1 MNAVPFMTPNSFN
14 FEPVIIRKEYKAV
27 YGSNFYNIII
37 EKTNN
42 NIIIRLN
49 YSEIKLNIQSL
60 SLLTNT
66 IFNSNDKAFEFIVNI
81 FNQNNYYIKDILFN
95 KITLR
100 IIIYDIIQGNKKE
113 IDIELCEN
121 LEDKN
126 YLIKELFNNYIKL
139 ENNINYI
146 NNDNKLLK
154 EENNN
159 LKNEIYNLKQNYN
172 NDINELKMQI
182 MNYNNMINQIQQ
194 QLNQINNIYQE
205 INSIKN
211 QINTMH
217 IDINSIN
224 LNNKLS
230 LNNINEDNKRICVIF
245 TVRDSNGQEGAP
257 IYIQCDIHEK
267 ISSLIKKY
275 RYKSGDY
282 SYNRIF
288 IYNAKRLKIYRRK
301 TIEELGITNNASIF
315 VAYIIDKI
323 KINYRLL
330 NDCIHVKFK
339 FYENWKL
346 SEYLDCVDR
355 DFALNSLDITN
366 YIYNSKK
373 VGQDY
378 IIKES
383 EVKDNSEII
392 IKLNKHSVNFIN
404 IKFQSLDESYEEATD
419 LKCCNK
425 EKISSIIRRFKAAIE
440 LKPEFYLRFLI
451 KTKEIDESD
460 GLKLK
465 MTDLTVED
473 FGLKNNSI
481 IFYEKKKNLEK

>member
-49 YSEIKLNIQSL
+49 YYEIKLNIQSL

-81 FNQNNYYIKDILFN
+81 FNQNNYYIKNILFN
-95 KITLR
+95 KIALR
-100 IIIYDIIQGNKKE
+100 IITYDMIQGNKKE

-139 ENNINYI
+139 ENNMNYI

-205 INSIKN
+205 INTIKN
-211 QINTMH
+211 QINTMN

-230 LNNINEDNKRICVIF
+230 LNNNINNNNETINVNFIQRSRSSINECPSFMVKCQNYENIN
-245 TVRDSNGQEGAP
+245 T
-257 IYIQCDIHEK
+257 
-267 ISSLIKKY
+267 LINKY
-275 RYKSGDY
+275 RVISGDY
-282 SYNRIF
+282 SYNEKFIF
-288 IYNAKRLKIYRRK
+288 NAKNIDRYSPL
-301 TIEELGITNNASIF
+301 TIKQLGIINQANIF
-315 VAYIIDKI
+315 VANMRE
-323 KINYRLL
+323 INYRFL
-330 NDCIHVKFK
+330 DDDIHVKFQ
-339 FYENWKL
+339 FDQNNTI
-346 SEYLDCVDR
+346 SCYLMNIERNFV
-355 DFALNSLDITN
+355 FNPADIIN

-373 VGQDY
+373 VDKDY

-383 EVKDNSEII
+383 EFKENSEII
-392 IKLNKHSVNFIN
+392 IKLNKQSLYFIN
-404 IKFQSLDESYEEATD
+404 IKFKELYSVGKELTD
-419 LKCCNK
+419 IKCLNK
-425 EKISSIIRRFKAAIE
+425 EKISSILTRFKLIKS
-440 LKPEFYLRFLI
+440 LTKDYLRFLF
-451 KTKEIDESD
+451 KTIEINELNSM
-460 GLKLK
+460 KL
-465 MTDLTVED
+465 DLTAED
-473 FGLKNNSI
+473 FGLKNNSVI
-481 IFYEKKKNLEK
+481 LYRKEN

>member
-42 NIIIRLN
+42 NIIIRIN
-49 YSEIKLNIQSL
+49 YFEIKLNIQSL

-66 IFNSNDKAFEFIVNI
+66 IFNSNDKGFEFIINI

-121 LEDKN
+121 FEDKN

-230 LNNINEDNKRICVIF
+230 LNNINEDNKGICVIF
-245 TVRDSNGQEGAP
+245 RASVQAGAP
-257 IYIQCDIHEK
+257 IEIQCDIHEK

-288 IYNAKRLKIYRRK
+288 VYNAKRINIYSPL
-301 TIEELGITNNASIF
+301 TIAELGLFNNANIF
-315 VAYIIDKI
+315 VLNT
-323 KINYRLL
+323 INYRLL

-339 FYENWKL
+339 FFENSKL
-346 SEYLDCVDR
+346 SSYLGCVDR
-355 DFALNSLDITN
+355 EFALNSSDIIN

-425 EKISSIIRRFKAAIE
+425 EKISSIIRRFKEAIE
-440 LKPEFYLRFLI
+440 LKLEFYLRFLI
-451 KTKEIDESD
+451 KKIEIDESD

-465 MTDLTVED
+465 MADLTVED

>member
-1 MNAVPFMTPNSFN
+1 MNAIPFMTPNSSS
-14 FEPVIIRKEYKAV
+14 FEPVIIRKKYKAV

-42 NIIIRLN
+42 NIIIRIN
-49 YSEIKLNIQSL
+49 YFEIKLNIQSL

-66 IFNSNDKAFEFIVNI
+66 IFNSNDKGFEFIINI

-121 LEDKN
+121 FEDKN

-211 QINTMH
+211 QINTMY
-217 IDINSIN
+217 IDINSIH

-245 TVRDSNGQEGAP
+245 TVRDSNFQAGAS
-257 IYIQCDIHEK
+257 IQIQCDIHEK

-282 SYNRIF
+282 SYNKKF
-288 IYNAKRLKIYRRK
+288 LFNTKRLNIYSPK
-301 TIEELGITNNASIF
+301 TIEELNFTNNQNIF
-315 VAYIIDKI
+315 VLNT
-323 KINYRLL
+323 INYRLL

-346 SEYLDCVDR
+346 SYYLGRVHR
-355 DFALNSLDITN
+355 DFALNSSDIIN

-392 IKLNKHSVNFIN
+392 IKLNKHYVNFIN

-425 EKISSIIRRFKAAIE
+425 EKISSIIRRFKEAIE
-440 LKPEFYLRFLI
+440 LKLEFYLRFLI
-451 KTKEIDESD
+451 KKIEIDESD
-460 GLKLK
+460 LLKLK

>member
-1 MNAVPFMTPNSFN
+1 MNAIPFMTPNSSS

-27 YGSNFYNIII
+27 YGSNYYNIII

-42 NIIIRLN
+42 NIIIRIN
-49 YSEIKLNIQSL
+49 YFEIKLNIQSL
-60 SLLTNT
+60 SLLTNA
-66 IFNSNDKAFEFIVNI
+66 IFNSNDKGFEFIINI

-100 IIIYDIIQGNKKE
+100 IIIYDIVQGNKKE

-121 LEDKN
+121 FEDKN

-159 LKNEIYNLKQNYN
+159 LKNEIYNLKQNNN

-211 QINTMH
+211 QINTMY

-224 LNNKLS
+224 LNNRLS
-230 LNNINEDNKRICVIF
+230 LNNINEDNKGICIIF
-245 TVRDSNGQEGAP
+245 WVRDSNGQEGEP
-257 IYIQCDIHEK
+257 IQIQCDIHEK

-275 RYKSGDY
+275 RYKSGNY

-288 IYNAKRLKIYRRK
+288 IFNAKNLNIYSPL
-301 TIEELGITNNASIF
+301 TIAELGFTNYTNIF
-315 VAYIIDKI
+315 VVNKSNAFN
-323 KINYRLL
+323 KINYRLD
-330 NDCIHVKFK
+330 DCIHVKFE
-339 FYENWKL
+339 FFENRKL
-346 SEYLDCVDR
+346 SSYLDCVDR
-355 DFALNSLDITN
+355 ELALNSSDIIN
-366 YIYNSKK
+366 YIYNS
-373 VGQDY
+373 
-378 IIKES
+378 
-383 EVKDNSEII
+383 
-392 IKLNKHSVNFIN
+392 
-404 IKFQSLDESYEEATD
+404 
-419 LKCCNK
+419 
-425 EKISSIIRRFKAAIE
+425 
-440 LKPEFYLRFLI
+440 
-451 KTKEIDESD
+451 
-460 GLKLK
+460 
-465 MTDLTVED
+465 
-473 FGLKNNSI
+473 
-481 IFYEKKKNLEK
+481 

>member
-49 YSEIKLNIQSL
+49 YYEIKLNIQSL

-121 LEDKN
+121 FEDKN

-211 QINTMH
+211 QINTMY

-230 LNNINEDNKRICVIF
+230 LNNINEDNKRICVF
-245 TVRDSNGQEGAP
+245 FRACNPTGQAGAP
-257 IYIQCDIHEK
+257 IYIKCNTHEK
-267 ISSLIKKY
+267 ISSLIKTY
-275 RYKSGDY
+275 RY
-282 SYNRIF
+282 
-288 IYNAKRLKIYRRK
+288 
-301 TIEELGITNNASIF
+301 
-315 VAYIIDKI
+315 
-323 KINYRLL
+323 
-330 NDCIHVKFK
+330 
-339 FYENWKL
+339 
-346 SEYLDCVDR
+346 
-355 DFALNSLDITN
+355 
-366 YIYNSKK
+366 
-373 VGQDY
+373 
-378 IIKES
+378 
-383 EVKDNSEII
+383 
-392 IKLNKHSVNFIN
+392 
-404 IKFQSLDESYEEATD
+404 
-419 LKCCNK
+419 
-425 EKISSIIRRFKAAIE
+425 
-440 LKPEFYLRFLI
+440 
-451 KTKEIDESD
+451 
-460 GLKLK
+460 
-465 MTDLTVED
+465 
-473 FGLKNNSI
+473 
-481 IFYEKKKNLEK
+481 

>member
-1 MNAVPFMTPNSFN
+1 MNAVPFMTPNPSN

-49 YSEIKLNIQSL
+49 YYEIKLNIQSL

-95 KITLR
+95 KIALR
-100 IIIYDIIQGNKKE
+100 IITYDMIQGNKKE

-139 ENNINYI
+139 ENNMNCI

-159 LKNEIYNLKQNYN
+159 LKNEIYNIKQNYN

-205 INSIKN
+205 INTIKN
-211 QINTMH
+211 QINTMN

-230 LNNINEDNKRICVIF
+230 LNNNIINNNEDN
-245 TVRDSNGQEGAP
+245 
-257 IYIQCDIHEK
+257 EK
-267 ISSLIKKY
+267 ISV
-275 RYKSGDY
+275 
-282 SYNRIF
+282 IF
-288 IYNAKRLKIYRRK
+288 RQKGISKQVRK
-301 TIEELGITNNASIF
+301 L
-315 VAYIIDKI
+315 
-323 KINYRLL
+323 
-330 NDCIHVKFK
+330 
-339 FYENWKL
+339 
-346 SEYLDCVDR
+346 
-355 DFALNSLDITN
+355 
-366 YIYNSKK
+366 
-373 VGQDY
+373 
-378 IIKES
+378 
-383 EVKDNSEII
+383 
-392 IKLNKHSVNFIN
+392 
-404 IKFQSLDESYEEATD
+404 
-419 LKCCNK
+419 
-425 EKISSIIRRFKAAIE
+425 
-440 LKPEFYLRFLI
+440 
-451 KTKEIDESD
+451 
-460 GLKLK
+460 
-465 MTDLTVED
+465 
-473 FGLKNNSI
+473 
-481 IFYEKKKNLEK
+481 

>member
-49 YSEIKLNIQSL
+49 YYEIKLNIQSL

-66 IFNSNDKAFEFIVNI
+66 IFNSNDKAFEFIINI

-146 NNDNKLLK
+146 NNDKKLLK

-159 LKNEIYNLKQNYN
+159 LKNEINNIKQNNN

-205 INSIKN
+205 INTIKN
-211 QINTMH
+211 QINTINM
-217 IDINSIN
+217 DINSIN
-224 LNNKLS
+224 FNSKLS
-230 LNNINEDNKRICVIF
+230 LNNNIINNNEDNETISVIF
-245 TVRDSNGQEGAP
+245 RQNGAGQKDPSFMVYCNIFEN
-257 IYIQCDIHEK
+257 
-267 ISSLIKKY
+267 ISTLIKKY
-275 RYKSGDY
+275 RNKSGDY
-282 SYNRIF
+282 SYIKAFIF
-288 IYNAKRLKIYRRK
+288 NSKRLNIYSPL
-301 TIEELGITNNASIF
+301 TIEELGITNDSNIF
-315 VAYIIDKI
+315 VINPKFNN
-323 KINYRLL
+323 KINYRFL
-330 NDCIHVKFK
+330 NDDIHVKFY
-339 FYENWKL
+339 FFENSKI
-346 SEYLDCVDR
+346 SNYLYSVVHGN
-355 DFALNSLDITN
+355 FVLNSSDIIN

-373 VGQDY
+373 VDKDY

-392 IKLNKHSVNFIN
+392 IKLNKQSVYFIN
-404 IKFQSLDESYEEATD
+404 VTFEPLYDEETTKIKCL
-419 LKCCNK
+419 NK
-425 EKISSIIRRFKAAIE
+425 EKISSILARFKLIKS
-440 LKPEFYLRFLI
+440 LTKNYLRFLF
-451 KTKEIDESD
+451 KTIEIDELNSM
-460 GLKLK
+460 KLN
-465 MTDLTVED
+465 LTAED
-473 FGLKNNSI
+473 FGLKNNSVI
-481 IFYEKKKNLEK
+481 LYREEKF